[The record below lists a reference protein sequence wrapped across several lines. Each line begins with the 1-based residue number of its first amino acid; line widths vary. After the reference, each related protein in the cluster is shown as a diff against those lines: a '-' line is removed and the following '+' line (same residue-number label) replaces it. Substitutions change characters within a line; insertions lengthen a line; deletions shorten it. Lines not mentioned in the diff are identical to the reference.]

1 MKKILIT
8 GAKGFLGSN
17 AVEYFKGLGYETYGI
32 GHGRFSVEELNK
44 SGLDHWKESDVS
56 VDSILEFKKTFDVIL
71 HCAGGGSVSYSMEY
85 PDEDFRKTVN
95 GTIEVLE
102 FIRLYNSN
110 ARLIYPSSPAV
121 QGEHPDLPIKEEYV
135 GKPASPYGY
144 HKKIAEDYC
153 HRYSKEYGLKISIVR
168 LFSLYGNRLKK
179 QLLWDACK
187 KIRNSKNEVIFW
199 GTGEETRDFIHI
211 TDALSLFDVVL
222 NQADNFLLV
231 NGGSGNRYAVRQI
244 IILIRDLI
252 NPSLKI
258 KFNNEVKAGDPIY
271 YWADT
276 ENLQN
281 YGFSTKKI
289 LEQEIKNYISW
300 VNEVND

>member
-8 GAKGFLGSN
+8 GARGFLGSS
-17 AVEYFKGLGYETYGI
+17 AAQYFKGLGYETYGI
-32 GHGRFSVEELNK
+32 GHGHFAVEELNK

-56 VDSILEFKKTFDVIL
+56 VDSIIKFKKTFDVIL
-71 HCAGGGSVSYSMEY
+71 HCAGGGSVNYSMEY
-85 PDEDFRKTVN
+85 PDKDFEKTVN
-95 GTIEVLE
+95 GTIQVLE
-102 FIRLYNSN
+102 FIRLHNST

-121 QGEHPDLPIKEEYV
+121 QGEHPDQPIKEAYV

-179 QLLWDACK
+179 QLLWDACN
-187 KIRNSKNEVIFW
+187 KIRSSKNEVIFW

-211 TDALSLFDVVL
+211 SDALSLFDVLL
-222 NQADNFLLV
+222 NRVDNFLLV
-231 NGGSGNRYAVRQI
+231 NGGSGNRYTVRQI

-252 NPSLKI
+252 NPSIKI
-258 KFNNEVKAGDPIY
+258 KFNNKVKAGDPIY
-271 YWADT
+271 YWANI

-281 YGFSTKKI
+281 YGFSTKKNF
-289 LEQEIKNYISW
+289 EQEIKNYINW
-300 VNEVND
+300 VNELND